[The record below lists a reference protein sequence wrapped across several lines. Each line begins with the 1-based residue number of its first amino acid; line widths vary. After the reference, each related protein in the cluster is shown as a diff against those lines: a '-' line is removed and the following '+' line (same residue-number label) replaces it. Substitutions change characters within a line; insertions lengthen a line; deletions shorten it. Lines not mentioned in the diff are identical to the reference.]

1 MILLLSFDVRRQ
13 GGIERLSLQVKRS
26 LERRG
31 EQVVLLCPQRLGPG
45 SLGRLLGRLRFLLCL
60 AWWLPHAQQILCMHA
75 LLLKP
80 VLWLQPLRPQTQL
93 LFCWLHGI
101 EVWGAALKP
110 VSSALR
116 RCSRLIASSSFTRD
130 QLLAATE
137 RWPSIQVVHPM
148 ADLIDAKQPV
158 QPLPQGMRL
167 LTVARMDA
175 GERYKGHRLIL
186 QALRQLKESQALP
199 KTLQWRVVG
208 RGNDRRALEQQC
220 EDWGLT
226 PWVRFL
232 GGISDA
238 ALKQELRSCS
248 LLLMP
253 SAFGIEAD
261 GRACGEGFGIVYLE
275 AAQAGRASI
284 ACTLG
289 GQSDLIVDGLTG
301 WLIRPK
307 ADELADL
314 LLELAGRPEQVA
326 RAGAAALDGAQA
338 SFCAQCFEARLLT
351 SLGLQTEQAVSG
363 FSPGCA
369 V

>member
-1 MILLLSFDVRRQ
+1 MFLLLSFDVRRQ
-13 GGIERLSLQVKRS
+13 GGIERLSLQVQRS

-31 EQVVLLCPQRLGPG
+31 EKVVLLCPQRLGPG
-45 SLGRLLGRLRFLLCL
+45 PLGRLLGRLRFLLCL
-60 AWWLPHAQQILCMHA
+60 AWWLPQAQQILCMHA

-80 VLWLQPLRPQTQL
+80 VLWLQRLRPQQQL
-93 LFCWLHGI
+93 LFCWLHGV

-110 VSSALR
+110 VANGLR
-116 RCSRLIASSSFTRD
+116 RCAGLIASSSFTRD
-130 QLLAATE
+130 QLLAAPGS
-137 RWPSIQVVHPM
+137 WPPIQVVHPM
-148 ADLIDAKQPV
+148 ADLIDAREAPD
-158 QPLPQGMRL
+158 PLPNGLRL

-186 QALRQLKESQALP
+186 QALRQLKESHALP
-199 KTLQWRVVG
+199 ETLKWRVVG
-208 RGNDRRALEQQC
+208 RGNDRQALEHLC

-253 SAFGIEAD
+253 SSFAIEAD
-261 GRACGEGFGIVYLE
+261 GRSCGEGFGIVYLE

-284 ACTLG
+284 ACRLG

-301 WLIRPK
+301 WLIQP
-307 ADELADL
+307 DPNELAEL
-314 LLELAGRPEQVA
+314 LVWLAEHPQALVA
-326 RAGAAALDGAQA
+326 AGKRAQERALTEFNQAAFDQALDAALQ
-338 SFCAQCFEARLLT
+338 SC
-351 SLGLQTEQAVSG
+351 
-363 FSPGCA
+363 
-369 V
+369 

>member
-13 GGIERLSLQVKRS
+13 GGIERLSLQVQSS

-31 EQVVLLCPQRLGPG
+31 EQVVLLCPQRLGAGP
-45 SLGRLLGRLRFLLCL
+45 LGRLLGRLAFLICL
-60 AWWLPHAQQILCMHA
+60 GWWLPQAQHILCMHA

-80 VLWLQPLRPQTQL
+80 VLWLQPLRPQTQQ

-101 EVWGAALKP
+101 EVWGAALQP
-110 VSSALR
+110 VAGALR
-116 RCSRLIASSSFTRD
+116 RCAGLVASSSFTRD
-130 QLLAATE
+130 QLVAGSDS
-137 RWPSIQVVHPM
+137 WPPIQVVHPM
-148 ADLIDAKQPV
+148 ADLIEACEAAD
-158 QPLPQGMRL
+158 PLPEGLRL

-186 QALRQLKESQALP
+186 QGLRQLKESCVLP
-199 KTLQWRVVG
+199 ETLQWRVVG
-208 RGNDRRALEQQC
+208 QGNDRQALEQQC

-253 SAFGIEAD
+253 SAFAIEAD
-261 GRACGEGFGIVYLE
+261 GRSCGEGFGIVYLE

-289 GQSDLIVDGLTG
+289 GQSDLIVHGSTG
-301 WLIRPK
+301 WLIQP
-307 ADELADL
+307 DPNELAEL
-314 LLELAGRPEQVA
+314 LLQLAEDPQALVTAGE
-326 RAGAAALDGAQA
+326 RAQKRAMTRFSQASFDQALAAAL
-338 SFCAQCFEARLLT
+338 
-351 SLGLQTEQAVSG
+351 QT
-363 FSPGCA
+363 C
-369 V
+369 

>member
-13 GGIERLSLQVKRS
+13 GGIERLSLQVQRS

-31 EQVVLLCPQRLGPG
+31 EKVVLLCPQRLGPG

-60 AWWLPHAQQILCMHA
+60 AWWLPQAQHILCMHA

-110 VSSALR
+110 VADALR
-116 RCSRLIASSSFTRD
+116 RCAGLIASSSFTRD
-130 QLLAATE
+130 QLLAGPDS
-137 RWPSIQVVHPM
+137 WPPVQVVHPM
-148 ADLIDAKQPV
+148 ADLIDAREAPD
-158 QPLPQGMRL
+158 PLPSGLRL

-186 QALRQLKESQALP
+186 QALRQLKESHALP
-199 KTLQWRVVG
+199 ETLQWRVVG
-208 RGNDRRALEQQC
+208 QGNDRQALEHEC
-220 EDWGLT
+220 KDWGLT

-238 ALKQELRSCS
+238 ALKLELRSCS

-253 SAFGIEAD
+253 SAFAIEAD

-284 ACTLG
+284 GCRLG
-289 GQSDLIVDGLTG
+289 GQSDLIVDGSTG
-301 WLIRPK
+301 WLIEP
-307 ADELADL
+307 DPSELAELLLRLAHKPEDL
-314 LLELAGRPEQVA
+314 LAAGEQAQQRALAHFS
-326 RAGAAALDGAQA
+326 QA
-338 SFCAQCFEARLLT
+338 SFDQALA
-351 SLGLQTEQAVSG
+351 GALQS
-363 FSPGCA
+363 F
-369 V
+369 